1 MSNQAV
7 VKIHQTLLL
16 LDDLVDLVLYLK
28 EEKDE
33 LADEVCVACVHQI
46 AALADSLA
54 DYYTL

>member
-33 LADEVCVACVHQI
+33 LAD
-46 AALADSLA
+46 
-54 DYYTL
+54 

>member
-1 MSNQAV
+1 MTMSNQAV

-33 LADEVCVACVHQI
+33 LAD
-46 AALADSLA
+46 
-54 DYYTL
+54 